1 MPSPATQHARR
12 IPPVCAAVLAALA
25 ALAAPAAPAA
35 AKAPDGKC
43 VQVFYDRSK
52 DPGHHIGRT
61 AAMFLENL
69 LGHFREFRTL
79 VAPIEDYVPGQI
91 ERCHATFYIGTYFDN
106 AIPEA
111 FLEDFATTGRR
122 VAWLGYSIWQL
133 KPQRLERALGVKYL
147 RLTTLDNAKRDAKG
161 RPTFYR
167 QIAYKGETFE
177 KYGEFRP
184 GSKDT
189 FDAPFEMAALQIVV
203 AQTEILAT
211 AIHNGDGSRLPYAI
225 RSRNRFYVADVPF
238 SFTHESDRY
247 LVFADLLFD
256 ILGAPPR
263 HKKRYAL
270 FRIEDV
276 SASTSPAALAWI
288 MKIAWPLKITP
299 HIALIPVFADPFGV
313 LGRKTTKGVRIA
325 DDRKFQRTLRFLER
339 AGARF
344 IWHGVTHQLD
354 DLKNPKGV
362 SGYDFEFWNVGAN
375 APAPGDSARFVL
387 DRLDRGW
394 SSMRAAGIR
403 PKIWE
408 VPHYACSATDYLVF
422 ARVFSWNIGR
432 IRYLPFAASGLPAE
446 SPPALWYE
454 ASGLAGRK
462 LRRKLLG
469 QVAAATSGPYEPQ
482 FFPYETYRDVYG
494 QSVLPENLGY
504 VDYLDSPPGVNP
516 IDVMLANARRN
527 RVLRD
532 TWASFYFHPFFMQR
546 PGAPADLKRLLKGL
560 QAMGYEFVDLERFVE
575 RRRWAKRP

>member
-1 MPSPATQHARR
+1 MPPPASPNARR
-12 IPPVCAAVLAALA
+12 GLPIRAALLAALA
-25 ALAAPAAPAA
+25 ALAAPAAASA
-35 AKAPDGKC
+35 DERC

-52 DPGHHIGRT
+52 DPAYHHGRT
-61 AAMFLENL
+61 AAIFLENL

-79 VAPIEDYVPGQI
+79 VAPIEEYAPGQI

-111 FLEDFATTGRR
+111 FLEDFVTTGRR
-122 VAWLGYSIWQL
+122 VAWLGYSVWQL

-147 RLTTLDNAKRDAKG
+147 RLTTLDTAMRDSKG

-167 QIAYKGETFE
+167 QIAYKGEAFE

-184 GSKDT
+184 GSKEA
-189 FDAPFEMAALQIVV
+189 FDAPFEMAALQIIV
-203 AQTEILAT
+203 AHTEILAS
-211 AIHNGDGSRLPYAI
+211 AIHNGDGSRLPYAV
-225 RSRNRFYVADVPF
+225 RSRNRFYLADVPF

-256 ILGAPPR
+256 ILDAPPR
-263 HKKRYAL
+263 HKKHYAV

-276 SASTSPAALAWI
+276 SANTSPAALAGI
-288 MKIAWPLKITP
+288 LKIAKPLRITP

-313 LGRKTTKGVRIA
+313 LGQKTAKGVRIR
-325 DDRKFQRTLRFLER
+325 DDRRFQETLRVLQR

-354 DLKNPKGV
+354 EMKNPKGV
-362 SGYDFEFWNVGAN
+362 SGYDFEFWDVAAN
-375 APAPGDSARFVL
+375 APPAGDSARFVL
-387 DRLDRGW
+387 DRLDEGW
-394 SSMRAAGIR
+394 TSMAAAGIR

-432 IRYLPFAASGLPAE
+432 IRYLPFEASGLPAT

-454 ASGLAGRK
+454 RTGLSGRQLRLKMLERISASTTGI
-462 LRRKLLG
+462 
-469 QVAAATSGPYEPQ
+469 YEPQ
-482 FFPYETYRDVYG
+482 FFPFEIYRDVYG
-494 QSVLPENLGY
+494 QAVLPENLGF
-504 VDYLDSPPGVNP
+504 VDYLGSPEGVNP
-516 IDVMLANARRN
+516 IDVMLANAKRN

-532 TWASFYFHPFFMQR
+532 NWASFYFHPFFMQR
-546 PGAPADLKRLLKGL
+546 PGAAADLERLLKGL
-560 QAMGYEFVDLERFVE
+560 QALGYEFVDLERFID
-575 RRRWAKRP
+575 RRRWAAGR